1 MSLMLF
7 IAMIIVVFLSFT
19 IPIFFWGKFGYKTK
33 GFPAAVIIGA
43 AVYVVYYLIIRTSAL
58 SITSGMNAIIA
69 SFIRAGFYAL
79 GITLMNFLSYKM
91 LTVTGRDEKCYF
103 AIGVGEALAESA
115 IVVGMAYMNNIFYSF
130 MIMNGSFTTHMANA
144 GFDAE
149 TISMLEN
156 TLTNFPVSAL
166 FLSGFERMLFSS
178 ALILAATGFAGY
190 SDSKEKIRAL
200 MISLLSLF
208 IAYLIPSLL
217 ANLEDDSLVYVSMC
231 FMGIAALFVTWILS
245 RRGLTLF
252 TKGGK

>member
-1 MSLMLF
+1 
-7 IAMIIVVFLSFT
+7 
-19 IPIFFWGKFGYKTK
+19 
-33 GFPAAVIIGA
+33 
-43 AVYVVYYLIIRTSAL
+43 
-58 SITSGMNAIIA
+58 
-69 SFIRAGFYAL
+69 
-79 GITLMNFLSYKM
+79 
-91 LTVTGRDEKCYF
+91 
-103 AIGVGEALAESA
+103 
-115 IVVGMAYMNNIFYSF
+115 
-130 MIMNGSFTTHMANA
+130 MNGSFTTHMANA

-252 TKGGK
+252 KKGGK